1 MTPGEN
7 VPDTGELAPY
17 GVNASRS
24 RGRRQ
29 AEAIPSDPPFD
40 FDRRRILHC
49 TAFRRLVHKTQ
60 VFVTHEGDHFRTR
73 LTHTLEVV
81 AHAQRIAQRLRLN
94 VALAGGVAL
103 AHDLG
108 HPPFGHAGEKELA
121 QHMQGHGGF
130 ENNVQS
136 LRVVDFLEHPYPGF
150 RGLNLSFELR
160 ESLIKHST
168 PYDRPDEAPPADPST
183 RELLDS
189 GLLSPL
195 EGQVANVAD
204 QIAYTI
210 HD

>member
-29 AEAIPSDPPFD
+29 AEALPADPPFE

-81 AHAQRIAQRLRLN
+81 AHGPRIAQRLRLN
-94 VALAGGVAL
+94 VALAGGVDVAY
-103 AHDLG
+103 DLW
-108 HPPFGHAGEKELA
+108 PPTLG
-121 QHMQGHGGF
+121 
-130 ENNVQS
+130 
-136 LRVVDFLEHPYPGF
+136 PG
-150 RGLNLSFELR
+150 
-160 ESLIKHST
+160 
-168 PYDRPDEAPPADPST
+168 
-183 RELLDS
+183 
-189 GLLSPL
+189 
-195 EGQVANVAD
+195 
-204 QIAYTI
+204 
-210 HD
+210 